1 MSHIYIWGGYSD
13 SLKRYCLE
21 NEALIVSATGS
32 AGGRQSSVTA
42 LLWAFLMAAEN
53 FVVWG

>member
-13 SLKRYCLE
+13 SLFKRYCLE

-53 FVVWG
+53 FVV